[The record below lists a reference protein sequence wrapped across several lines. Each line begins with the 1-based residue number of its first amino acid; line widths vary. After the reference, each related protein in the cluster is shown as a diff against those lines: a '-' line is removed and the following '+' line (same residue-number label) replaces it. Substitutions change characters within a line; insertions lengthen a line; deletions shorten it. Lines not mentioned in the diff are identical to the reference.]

1 MNDLERT
8 EFGYITNQ
16 SRRRAFSARLIEF
29 VSGHAVPRCKLKTFR
44 LHLRVTKMTRD
55 ISELREELDKLS
67 PKQKA
72 ELARTLIDSLDEELD
87 ENVEQLWLDEAM
99 RRYEAYRR
107 GEISSRPAAEVFA
120 RVRARL
126 RR

>member
-1 MNDLERT
+1 MARDT
-8 EFGYITNQ
+8 
-16 SRRRAFSARLIEF
+16 SA
-29 VSGHAVPRCKLKTFR
+29 
-44 LHLRVTKMTRD
+44 
-55 ISELREELDKLS
+55 LREEIDKLS

-72 ELARTLIDSLDEELD
+72 ELARTLIDSLDEDLE
-87 ENVEQLWLDEAM
+87 EAVEQLWLDEAA

-107 GEISSRPAAEVFA
+107 GEMSSHPAAEVFA

>member
-1 MNDLERT
+1 MAQDT
-8 EFGYITNQ
+8 
-16 SRRRAFSARLIEF
+16 
-29 VSGHAVPRCKLKTFR
+29 
-44 LHLRVTKMTRD
+44 
-55 ISELREELDKLS
+55 SELRKELDKLT

-72 ELARTLIDSLDEELD
+72 ELARTLIDSLDEDSD
-87 ENVEQLWLDEAM
+87 ENVEQLWLDEAA

-107 GEISSRPAAEVFA
+107 GDMSSRPAVEVFA

>member
-1 MNDLERT
+1 MAQDT
-8 EFGYITNQ
+8 
-16 SRRRAFSARLIEF
+16 
-29 VSGHAVPRCKLKTFR
+29 
-44 LHLRVTKMTRD
+44 
-55 ISELREELDKLS
+55 SELRKELDKLT

-72 ELARTLIDSLDEELD
+72 ELARTLIDSLDEALD
-87 ENVEQLWLDEAM
+87 EDVEQLWLDEAT

-107 GEISSRPAAEVFA
+107 GEMSSRPAVEVFA

>member
-1 MNDLERT
+1 MAQDT
-8 EFGYITNQ
+8 
-16 SRRRAFSARLIEF
+16 
-29 VSGHAVPRCKLKTFR
+29 
-44 LHLRVTKMTRD
+44 
-55 ISELREELDKLS
+55 SELRKELDKLT

-72 ELARTLIDSLDEELD
+72 ELARTLIDSLDEDSD
-87 ENVEQLWLDEAM
+87 ENVEQLWLDEAA

-107 GEISSRPAAEVFA
+107 GEMSSRPAVEVFA